1 MTRQKLMGLV
11 ASLVVLGALS
21 LLPAFA
27 QPTTTSP
34 DMTGPVKGQVVF
46 TITNTGITGG
56 PSTAEGGLYIVTVR
70 NESRGSRGLVIRGVD
85 LCCSPYVR
93 FTKVLKPGREVTF
106 RWYFP
111 ENRTV
116 EIRDLLQCKPISTTC
131 GYPKYGRLTTQ
142 VVFA

>member
-11 ASLVVLGALS
+11 ACLVVLGALS

-27 QPTTTSP
+27 QTTTTSP
-34 DMTGPVKGQVVF
+34 DMTNQVKGQVVF

-70 NESRGSRGLVIRGVD
+70 NESRSSRGLVIKGVD
-85 LCCSPYVR
+85 LCCSPYTR
-93 FTKVLKPGREVTF
+93 FTRVLKPGNEVTF
-106 RWYFP
+106 RWFFP
-111 ENRTV
+111 ANRTV
-116 EIRDLLQCKPISTTC
+116 EIRDLIQCKPVALTC
-131 GYPKYGRLTTQ
+131 GHPRAGRLTTQ